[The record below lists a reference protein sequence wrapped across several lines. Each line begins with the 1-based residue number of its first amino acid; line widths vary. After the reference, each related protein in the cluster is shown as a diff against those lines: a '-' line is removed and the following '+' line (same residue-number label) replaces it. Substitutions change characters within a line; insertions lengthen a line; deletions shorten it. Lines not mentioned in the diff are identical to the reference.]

1 MADPRMKKL
10 AEVLVNY
17 CIGVRKGDW
26 VVIQGHVLSEALM
39 LEIVGQV
46 LLAGGNPS
54 PMITS
59 EQFTEAIMRLGSMEQ
74 VQFASPFEKI
84 AIGEADALIM
94 IGATGNTRYL
104 TNIDPEKM
112 RIQQVGF
119 AEVNKI
125 FMQRSASGEM
135 RWTGTRF
142 PCPAYAQDAEMSLHD
157 YEDFVYAAMFVDR
170 DDPVKLW
177 QEVDKNQA
185 RLVDWLKGKKRV
197 VVSGAHVD
205 LSLNIDGR
213 PFINCSGMRNM
224 PDGEIFTGPVENSA
238 NGWVEFTYPGI
249 LGGRMVEGVRLE
261 FIEGRVINAV
271 AEKNEDYLR
280 AILNTDEGA
289 KYLGEFAFG
298 TNYGITR
305 FTRSILFDE
314 KIGGTMHMA
323 LGAGYPDSGSKNVSG
338 IHWDFILDMHNDSE
352 VRVDGELFYK
362 NGNFVI

>member
-1 MADPRMKKL
+1 MSDPRVKKL
-10 AEVLVNY
+10 AEVLVQY
-17 CIGVRKGDW
+17 CIGVRRGDW
-26 VVIQGHVLSEALM
+26 VVVQGHVLSEPLM
-39 LEIVGQV
+39 REVVEQV

-59 EQFTEAIMRLGSMEQ
+59 EQFTETIMRVGDMQQ

-84 AIGEADALIM
+84 AIEEAAAIIM
-94 IGATGNTRYL
+94 IGGTGNTRYL

-112 RIQQVGF
+112 RMQQVGF
-119 AEVNKI
+119 AGVNRT
-125 FMQRSASGEM
+125 FMQRAASGEL

-157 YEDFVYAAMFVDR
+157 YEDFVYSAMFVDR
-170 DDPVKLW
+170 ENPVQLW
-177 QEVDKNQA
+177 QEVDRQQA
-185 RLVDWLKGKKRV
+185 KLVDWLKGKKQV
-197 VVSGAHVD
+197 VVHGPHVD
-205 LSLNIDGR
+205 LTLNIDER
-213 PFINCSGMRNM
+213 VFMNCSGTKNM
-224 PDGEIFTGPVENSA
+224 PDGEIFTGPVEDSV
-238 NGWVEFTYPGI
+238 NGWVEFTYPAI
-249 LGGRMVEGVRLE
+249 MGGRMVEDVRLE
-261 FIEGRVINAV
+261 FGQGRVISA
-271 AEKNEDYLR
+271 AAKKNEDYLR

-323 LGAGYPDSGSKNVSG
+323 LGAGFPDTGSKNASA

-352 VRVDGELFYK
+352 VLVDGELFYK